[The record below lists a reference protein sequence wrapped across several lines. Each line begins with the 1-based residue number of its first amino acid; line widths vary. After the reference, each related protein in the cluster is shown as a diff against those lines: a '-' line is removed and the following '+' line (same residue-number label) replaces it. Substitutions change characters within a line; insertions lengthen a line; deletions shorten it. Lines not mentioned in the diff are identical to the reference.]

1 MWHFSADILNWSSGN
16 EGKGNVYE
24 NGDIETWNVD
34 DLGNPH
40 HQEKAD
46 DYGDR
51 PVFLF
56 YISSEGGIS
65 DGGIGYSNTSSQTDS
80 DLEDEIC
87 DRADLTVAD
96 DIEAS
101 VAESPRSEDAE
112 GYGHAWN
119 LVSSQPDGVDRLITW
134 LATFPAKLA
143 APYDWSED
151 FVSEAVLDRF
161 NNADPERDAPQ
172 IVAALERAGLSSDEA
187 VDEQRN
193 WADDQEPYTHY
204 NYTTGKPCSCGWG
217 RRDLDNTRTAG
228 YEDLAKM
235 KRYKSPESQAVLSHL
250 QRDGYINERTEKWIP
265 WLMNEIKNLNV
276 SWKPERQIGGRMQA
290 RGYLAYN
297 RGLTRSLHHDYE
309 LIPNTWQHWCD
320 WLNGGSASRREFNPT
335 HDGLDKLL
343 PGIRAWDEKMAEDA
357 RRANQDKH
365 RETGEILHTTTEE
378 PEMNIDPDLYPNLV
392 STGIPAGWTV
402 RKLNGDEVKAEGDAM
417 GHCIGSYKQDVDS
430 GRLTALSLRDPK
442 GDPHVT
448 TGIMDDGWD
457 GNGDR
462 PEHEGGYIYDHKGKN
477 NEEPKPEY
485 NAMMRQYFETIP
497 LEKRPASGDFDES
510 DINDHEEVERALRS
524 DSDEVRLD
532 ELGLPDRTWG
542 RDIDWE
548 GLLSTA
554 TGDRFARYQ
563 NYDYDTGS
571 NLYQLAKQEQEI
583 PAFGEAFEKKRQEAE
598 EERDNWMIDLEP
610 PVFDTLHDN
619 DGYNHKAMPN
629 PDFWQEGNRDY
640 HPEIAQSYNRTA
652 DEYHKN
658 HGRNFEEILENEDGN
673 VEIQN
678 ENNPHPEQIAA
689 IPKEWYNWYARDYE
703 SAQNELYDYHL
714 QEDEKW
720 HRDNHIGE
728 LLKPHQVQNKVTNGF
743 GSSDYSYSN
752 DIPDKPFVPRNAMAA
767 DPHWLDHWIKR
778 NGPYVYHRTNAPAV
792 DSLLQNGILPWDHPD
807 NPTEQTNE
815 PGTRDDPRPNH
826 VYLHSPEHGGYKDH
840 YEGDEPDRR
849 RRVRVDLRKLDPNN
863 LVADEDSVL
872 YEQNHPAYTQ
882 FSDDIYEDNDKEDW
896 EDLLTQGDW
905 ADQNPHHFDNVTD
918 TAKSLENNQTIAHN
932 GVIPPEAISEI
943 PLTPQEKASAWDKP
957 SDRLSPR
964 EASYVAASDIITRT
978 VYRSGAESMPPPVDT
993 AQEIIDYEIS
1003 LGNKDVHPYPGVN
1016 PTKVS
1021 ASNLQWVTFTPEHS
1035 QEYESELEGDATR
1048 SWEETFRIIATDG
1061 YDGYLIQPV
1070 VQKQA
1075 AETRNQLIQRAQAL
1089 PEDKSHILH
1098 QFDDGWSIRQPST
1111 FGDHYREG
1119 ELMSNC
1125 LSPNNGDP
1133 DGLWDF
1139 YHYTD
1144 TPAYDL
1150 NGNLHSSQDEAMSH
1164 PAPSSETYSLRDP
1177 DNIPRMTVHY
1187 ENPLGRHNSLP
1198 KKEYLDRW
1206 NSVEGFDKFDPAE
1219 LRRADFVPWNNEDAE
1234 RDQF

>member
-34 DLGNPH
+34 ELGNPH

-56 YISSEGGIS
+56 YISSDGGIS

-101 VAESPRSEDAE
+101 VAESPRFEDAE

-119 LVSSQPDGVDRLITW
+119 LVASQPDGVDRLITW

-172 IVAALERAGLSSDEA
+172 IVAALERAGLSPDEA

-217 RRDLDNTRTAG
+217 RRDLDTIARTAG

-265 WLMNEIKNLNV
+265 WLMNEIKNLNI

-335 HDGLDKLL
+335 NDGLDKLL

-357 RRANQDKH
+357 RRANKDKH
-365 RETGEILHTTTEE
+365 RETGEILHTTAED
-378 PEMNIDPDLYPNLV
+378 PE
-392 STGIPAGWTV
+392 TGVPAGWTV

-448 TGIMDDGWD
+448 TGIMDAE
-457 GNGDR
+457 GDATNWFGGGR
-462 PEHEGGYIYDHKGKN
+462 NGYIYDHKGKN
-477 NEEPKPEY
+477 NQDPKPEY
-485 NAMMRQYFETIP
+485 NAMLHQYFETIP
-497 LEKRPASGDFDES
+497 LESRPSGYDEDS
-510 DINDHEEVERALRS
+510 IDDH
-524 DSDEVRLD
+524 DEVRNALQRANEVN
-532 ELGLPDRTWG
+532 ELGLPYNNNYINWQN
-542 RDIDWE
+542 
-548 GLLSTA
+548 LLQTA
-554 TGDRFARYQ
+554 TGDRFDRYQ
-563 NYDYDTGS
+563 NYDNDTGS
-571 NLYQLAKQEQEI
+571 NLYQLAVQEGQI
-583 PAFGEAFEKKRQEAE
+583 PEFGEAFRTEQQKAD

-619 DGYNHKAMPN
+619 DGYNYKAMPN

-652 DEYHKN
+652 DEYHRN
-658 HGRNFEEILENEDGN
+658 HGRNFEEILENKDGD
-673 VEIQN
+673 VEIKN

-689 IPKEWYNWYARDYE
+689 IPKEWYNWYARQYE
-703 SAQNELYDYHL
+703 NAQNEIYDYHL
-714 QEDEKW
+714 QEDPKW
-720 HRDNHIGE
+720 HRDDHIGE
-728 LLKPHQVQNKVTNGF
+728 LLKPHQNQVSNPAF
-743 GSSDYSYSN
+743 EYSN
-752 DIPDKPFVPRNAMAA
+752 DISDKPFEFPRNAMAA
-767 DPHWLDHWIKR
+767 D
-778 NGPYVYHRTNAPAV
+778 TM
-792 DSLLQNGILPWDHPD
+792 
-807 NPTEQTNE
+807 
-815 PGTRDDPRPNH
+815 
-826 VYLHSPEHGGYKDH
+826 
-840 YEGDEPDRR
+840 
-849 RRVRVDLRKLDPNN
+849 
-863 LVADEDSVL
+863 
-872 YEQNHPAYTQ
+872 
-882 FSDDIYEDNDKEDW
+882 
-896 EDLLTQGDW
+896 LT
-905 ADQNPHHFDNVTD
+905 
-918 TAKSLENNQTIAHN
+918 S
-932 GVIPPEAISEI
+932 
-943 PLTPQEKASAWDKP
+943 QEKASAWDKP
-957 SDRLSPR
+957 SDKLSPR
-964 EASYVAASDIITRT
+964 EASYIAASDIITRT
-978 VYRSGAESMPPPVDT
+978 VFA
-993 AQEIIDYEIS
+993 
-1003 LGNKDVHPYPGVN
+1003 
-1016 PTKVS
+1016 
-1021 ASNLQWVTFTPEHS
+1021 
-1035 QEYESELEGDATR
+1035 
-1048 SWEETFRIIATDG
+1048 
-1061 YDGYLIQPV
+1061 
-1070 VQKQA
+1070 
-1075 AETRNQLIQRAQAL
+1075 
-1089 PEDKSHILH
+1089 
-1098 QFDDGWSIRQPST
+1098 
-1111 FGDHYREG
+1111 
-1119 ELMSNC
+1119 
-1125 LSPNNGDP
+1125 
-1133 DGLWDF
+1133 
-1139 YHYTD
+1139 
-1144 TPAYDL
+1144 
-1150 NGNLHSSQDEAMSH
+1150 
-1164 PAPSSETYSLRDP
+1164 
-1177 DNIPRMTVHY
+1177 
-1187 ENPLGRHNSLP
+1187 
-1198 KKEYLDRW
+1198 
-1206 NSVEGFDKFDPAE
+1206 
-1219 LRRADFVPWNNEDAE
+1219 
-1234 RDQF
+1234 

>member
-24 NGDIETWNVD
+24 NGDIETWSVD
-34 DLGNPH
+34 ELGNPH

-56 YISSEGGIS
+56 YISSDGGIS

-96 DIEAS
+96 DIDAS

-119 LVSSQPDGVDRLITW
+119 LVASQPDGVDRLITW

-143 APYDWSED
+143 TPYDWSED
-151 FVSEAVLDRF
+151 FVSEAILDRF

-172 IVAALERAGLSSDEA
+172 IVAALERAGLSPDEA
-187 VDEQRN
+187 VDEQKN

-217 RRDLDNTRTAG
+217 RRDLDTTRTAG

-265 WLMNEIKNLNV
+265 WLMNEIKNLNI
-276 SWKPERQIGGRMQA
+276 SWKPERQIGGRMQP

-297 RGLTRSLHHDYE
+297 RLRGALGGGAGEWHDPRDHDYE
-309 LIPNTWQHWCD
+309 LSQTHWQHWCD

-335 HDGLDKLL
+335 NDGLDKLL

-357 RRANQDKH
+357 RRANKDKH
-365 RETGEILHTTTEE
+365 RETGEILHTTTEN
-378 PEMNIDPDLYPNLV
+378 PE
-392 STGIPAGWTV
+392 TGVPAGWTV

-457 GNGDR
+457 SQGLNR

-477 NEEPKPEY
+477 NQDPKSEY
-485 NAMMRQYFETIP
+485 NAMLRQYFETIP
-497 LEKRPASGDFDES
+497 LEERPSSNDEES
-510 DINDHEEVERALRS
+510 IDDHDDVRSALRKAG
-524 DSDEVRLD
+524 EVD
-532 ELGLPDRTWG
+532 ELGLPNRSDNYINWQN
-542 RDIDWE
+542 
-548 GLLSTA
+548 LLQTA
-554 TGDRFARYQ
+554 TGDRFDRYQ
-563 NYDYDTGS
+563 NYDNDTGS
-571 NLYQLAKQEQEI
+571 DLYQLAKQKDQI
-583 PAFGEAFEKKRQEAE
+583 PEFGEAFDIERQKAE

-610 PVFDTLHDN
+610 PTFDNGVGFHYKT
-619 DGYNHKAMPN
+619 MPN
-629 PDFWQEGNRDY
+629 PDFWEEGNRDY

-652 DEYHKN
+652 DEYHRN
-658 HGRNFEEILENEDGN
+658 HGRNLEEILENEDGN
-673 VEIQN
+673 VEIKN
-678 ENNPHPEQIAA
+678 ENNPHPEQIEA
-689 IPKEWYNWYARDYE
+689 IPKEWYNWYARKYE
-703 SAQNELYDYHL
+703 AAQNEIYDYHL
-714 QEDEKW
+714 QEDPKW
-720 HRDNHIGE
+720 HRDDHIGE
-728 LLKPHQVQNKVTNGF
+728 LLRPHQVQNESTNEWEY
-743 GSSDYSYSN
+743 SD
-752 DIPDKPFVPRNAMAA
+752 DVPDKPFEFPARNAMAA

-826 VYLHSPEHGGYKDH
+826 VYLHSPEHGGYKDQ
-840 YEGDEPDRR
+840 YEDYYTDADDPNRP

-882 FSDDIYEDNDKEDW
+882 FSDDIDEDNDKEDW
-896 EDLLTQGDW
+896 EDVLTQGDW

-932 GVIPPEAISEI
+932 GVIPPEAISEM

-957 SDRLSPR
+957 SDKLSPR

-978 VYRSGAESMPPPVDT
+978 VYRSGAEPMPPPVDT
-993 AQEIIDYEIS
+993 VQEVIDYERNV
-1003 LGNKDVHPYPGVN
+1003 LERTDVKPYPGVD

-1021 ASNLQWVTFTPEHS
+1021 AAGVYWVTFTPEHS
-1035 QEYESELEGDATR
+1035 QEYEPEEESDEDWYKHDLMR
-1048 SWEETFRIIATDG
+1048 SWEETFRIVATDG
-1061 YDGYLIQPV
+1061 CNGYLIKPVSYAELDQPSS
-1070 VQKQA
+1070 QKQA
-1075 AETRNQLIQRAQAL
+1075 AETRNQLVQRAQDL

-1125 LSPNNGDP
+1125 LSPNNAEP
-1133 DGLWDF
+1133 DELWDF
-1139 YHYTD
+1139 YHYGD
-1144 TPAYDL
+1144 NPAYDL
-1150 NGNLHSSQDEAMSH
+1150 NGDPMPRFKDEAMSH
-1164 PAPSSETYSLRDP
+1164 PAPSETYSLRDP
-1177 DNIPRMTVHY
+1177 DNIPRMTVLNEY
-1187 ENPLGRHNSLP
+1187 PLGRHNSTP
-1198 KKEYLDRW
+1198 KQEYVDRW
-1206 NSVEGFDKFDPAE
+1206 NQYEQAGARQTTPMGLHGRLYK
-1219 LRRADFVPWNNEDAE
+1219 
-1234 RDQF
+1234 